1 MSNPSVDE
9 LLKKI
14 DAAIANAKSQDGGGK
29 KKKKSKKSSVKN
41 LLTDFNGASDDAAVS
56 RDLAMMGGKRSKK
69 SKKTK
74 KTKKTKKSKKSKKMS
89 RGNNTFIADM
99 STLNKFIKEKISG
112 LNHRSMVMATSE
124 LLKANDKDL
133 KKAKEAFDKNS
144 YMKLYEAAEK
154 KRASKKN

>member
-14 DAAIANAKSQDGGGK
+14 DAAIANAKSQDGGGGK

-56 RDLAMMGGKRSKK
+56 RDLAMMGGKKSKK
-69 SKKTK
+69 SK
-74 KTKKTKKSKKSKKMS
+74 KTKKTKKSKKSKKLS

>member
-69 SKKTK
+69 SK